1 MDKLKSCVGSHC
13 GVCSSVHVV
22 SACGH
27 QNDAHAM
34 YVHVHVHIHVHVVHV
49 PLTCTC
55 MKGLTHF
62 CCIVLCLWFANVFS
76 VIPSLGP

>member
-13 GVCSSVHVV
+13 SVRSSVV
-22 SACGH
+22 SVCGH

-34 YVHVHVHIHVHVVHV
+34 YVHVHVVHV

-55 MKGLTHF
+55 MKGLTHL
-62 CCIVLCLWFANVFS
+62 CCIMLCLWFADVFS